1 MIQAKF
7 FDSGISWT
15 MIMQEETRRTE
26 RVKAF
31 LKAQILYNNRMTTID
46 CIVKN
51 LSSEGAKIALNDSVS
66 VPSEFDLYIPLKA
79 RTYRARMIWRD
90 ATSMGVEFEVAETE
104 ELPAQDAASSDTQAL
119 RIRALEMQNM
129 ELKTRV
135 RELSKRLED
144 LGQDPDLTNS
154 KFY

>member
-1 MIQAKF
+1 
-7 FDSGISWT
+7 
-15 MIMQEETRRTE
+15 MQEEARRTE

-46 CIVKN
+46 CIVRN
-51 LSSEGAKIALNDSVS
+51 LSSEGAKIALSNSVS

-79 RTYRARMIWRD
+79 RTYHARMIWRD
-90 ATSMGVEFEVAETE
+90 ATSMGVQFEAAVAEE
-104 ELPAQDAASSDTQAL
+104 PPAQDATSANTQAL
-119 RIRALEMQNM
+119 RIRALEMQNV

-144 LGQDPDLTNS
+144 LGQDPELSDS
-154 KFY
+154 KAY

>member
-1 MIQAKF
+1 
-7 FDSGISWT
+7 
-15 MIMQEETRRTE
+15 
-26 RVKAF
+26 
-31 LKAQILYNNRMTTID
+31 
-46 CIVKN
+46 
-51 LSSEGAKIALNDSVS
+51 
-66 VPSEFDLYIPLKA
+66 
-79 RTYRARMIWRD
+79 MIWRD